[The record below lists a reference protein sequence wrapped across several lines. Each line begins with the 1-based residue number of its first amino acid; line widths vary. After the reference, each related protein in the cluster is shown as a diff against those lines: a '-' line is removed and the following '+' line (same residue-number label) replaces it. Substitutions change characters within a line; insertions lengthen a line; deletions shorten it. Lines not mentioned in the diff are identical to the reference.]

1 MLTFLALKKT
11 CTNCSGGSSNT
22 LEPVVQVN
30 YQKFRLLFYWD
41 TLVVMIEMLVLIDN
55 VAHSFFSHDPFT
67 HCDEAYIEGLS
78 KYQM

>member
-1 MLTFLALKKT
+1 MRKRVTYRA
-11 CTNCSGGSSNT
+11 
-22 LEPVVQVN
+22 
-30 YQKFRLLFYWD
+30 D

-67 HCDEAYIEGLS
+67 HWDEAYIVGLS